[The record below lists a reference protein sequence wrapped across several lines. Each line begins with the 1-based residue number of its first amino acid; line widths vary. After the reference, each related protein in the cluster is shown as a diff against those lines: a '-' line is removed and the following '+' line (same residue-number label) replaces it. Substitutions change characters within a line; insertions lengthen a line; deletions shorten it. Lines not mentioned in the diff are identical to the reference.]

1 MGRTARLRKR
11 YVPGRVDTG
20 PVQTAIALAA
30 KLLPSQ
36 RRMLRQPLR
45 VAFSGL
51 LRGTGGWPAW
61 CAMADAL
68 NVAEQL
74 AARQICSDRMP
85 EIEAAQSALHA
96 LHTRHAAR
104 NTWTLRPE
112 EITALRIGRFFHFVQ
127 LNYCT
132 QGELREAILAVQR
145 KVAQALAGNASP
157 SAKVC
162 VGGIH
167 PATSNTTHKPTEATT

>member
-1 MGRTARLRKR
+1 MGRTARPRKAYR
-11 YVPGRVDTG
+11 PGCVDTD
-20 PVQTAIALAA
+20 PVETAIALAA
-30 KLLPSQ
+30 RLLPSQ

-61 CAMADAL
+61 CAMADAM

-74 AARQICSDRMP
+74 ALRQICSDRMP
-85 EIEAAQSALHA
+85 EIEAAQAALHA
-96 LHTRHAAR
+96 LHTRHAQR

-112 EITALRIGRFFHFVQ
+112 EITALRVGRFFHFVQ
-127 LNYCT
+127 LNYAT
-132 QGELREAILAVQR
+132 QGELRESIHAVQR

-167 PATSNTTHKPTEATT
+167 PSTATNKHASEATA